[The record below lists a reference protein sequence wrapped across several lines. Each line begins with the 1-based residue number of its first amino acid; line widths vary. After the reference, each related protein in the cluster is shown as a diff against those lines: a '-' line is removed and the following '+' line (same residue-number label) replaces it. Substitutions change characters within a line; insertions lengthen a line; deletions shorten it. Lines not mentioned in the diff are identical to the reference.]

1 MEVYGLLASG
11 GIYDWPVIKQIS
23 WILGQVMNGIYNV
36 MSAIGIENIGVSIII
51 FTIIVYTILLPL
63 TIKQQKF
70 SKMTAVINPE
80 IQKIQKKYAG
90 KKDQVSQQKQMEE
103 TNQVYEKYG
112 VKMSSG
118 CLPSLMQLV
127 ILFGLYPVVQNIP
140 EYVTKV
146 RNVYQPLVDQ
156 IESVKGYQGIIESVA
171 GSTAGLYD
179 FSTSNGVIEALYK
192 FQTSSWNALIEQ
204 MPSVENT
211 ARETIQEVGRLNNF
225 LGIDIGS
232 HPWNLLTDAIAAAS
246 IGGIILA
253 VIIPILA
260 GLTQFI
266 SVKLSQMTSTVSTQD
281 SDPVLVAQKGHGQG
295 NVGDVYPLAVGNPP
309 AVDHLADQVFP
320 VVLQKDQLNQAV
332 VDENPVPR
340 LDVPGQPF
348 IGNGRHLIAAH
359 HIPGGEGKHIPR
371 QQLRLAALNE
381 PQAHLRAL
389 GVQQRGHRDPQP
401 FPHFHKLVK
410 PRLVLR
416 MGLMG
421 EVEAGH
427 IHPRMDELFQ
437 PAFHV
442 RGRSESTDNFCLTHR
457 RPSFLYLLHTF

>member
-23 WILGQVMNGIYNV
+23 WILGQVMNGIYNA

-70 SKMTAVINPE
+70 SKMTAVMNPE

-156 IESVKGYQGIIESVA
+156 IESVKGYQGIMESVA

-179 FSTSNGVIEALYK
+179 FSTSNGVIEALYR

-266 SVKLSQMTSTVSTQD
+266 SVKLSQMTSTASTQD
-281 SDPVLVAQKGHGQG
+281 SDNPMMNSMKTMTYTMPLISVVFGFTLPAGLGLYWVASAAVRSVQQLAVNKYLKSKSVEDMIEENRKKAQKKREKKGTSAEEINRMATKSTS
-295 NVGDVYPLAVGNPP
+295 NVGTSSKA
-309 AVDHLADQVFP
+309 
-320 VVLQKDQLNQAV
+320 
-332 VDENPVPR
+332 
-340 LDVPGQPF
+340 
-348 IGNGRHLIAAH
+348 
-359 HIPGGEGKHIPR
+359 
-371 QQLRLAALNE
+371 
-381 PQAHLRAL
+381 
-389 GVQQRGHRDPQP
+389 
-401 FPHFHKLVK
+401 
-410 PRLVLR
+410 
-416 MGLMG
+416 
-421 EVEAGH
+421 
-427 IHPRMDELFQ
+427 
-437 PAFHV
+437 
-442 RGRSESTDNFCLTHR
+442 
-457 RPSFLYLLHTF
+457 